1 MPTVMISC
9 GEPSGDVYAGAL
21 ARELRRIKPATR
33 IIGLGGE
40 RLREAGAE
48 LVGDYTGLAV
58 TGLVEALRVLP
69 RAWNMH
75 RALVARAERERP
87 DALVVIDFPDFN
99 FRLAAALRRRGVPV
113 VYYGCPQ
120 VWAWRPGRLRVLQR
134 LVNRALVIFPFE
146 ESIYREAGIPVDFVG
161 HPLLDLAEPSG
172 SRADLFAEFGLAA
185 GAPTIALLPGSRPN
199 ELRQTL
205 PILAAAVPMIAGQVP
220 RAQFIV
226 ARAPN
231 LADDLLAPLRHIRE
245 PRITVVAGRTDA
257 VLAAADVVVT
267 ASGTATVQTAI
278 HERPMVIVYRL
289 SPLTY
294 RLGKRL
300 VTLDTYGMVN
310 LVAGER
316 IVPELIQDGFTAAA
330 VTAETVRYF
339 ADPAHAER
347 TRAALRMVRARLGT
361 PGASRRA
368 AEHVLAVCDGRDTRA
383 GSTCPESEVR

>member
-21 ARELRRIKPATR
+21 ARELRRMRPDTR
-33 IIGLGGE
+33 VIGLGGE
-40 RLREAGAE
+40 RLRDAGAE
-48 LVGDYTGLAV
+48 MVGDFRGLTV

-69 RAWNMH
+69 RAWSVH
-75 RALVARAERERP
+75 RALVARAGRERP

-99 FRLAAALRRRGVPV
+99 FRLAAAVRRIGVPV
-113 VYYGCPQ
+113 VYYVCPQ
-120 VWAWRPGRLRVLQR
+120 VWAWRPGRLNVLRR
-134 LVNRALVIFPFE
+134 LVDRALVIFPFE
-146 ESIYREAGIPVDFVG
+146 EPMYREAGIPVDFVG
-161 HPLLDLAEPSG
+161 HPLLDLAVPSA
-172 SRADLFAEFGLAA
+172 SRAELFTEFGLAA
-185 GAPTIALLPGSRPN
+185 DAPTIALLPGSRPN

-205 PILAAAVPMIAGQVP
+205 PTLTAAVPMIATHVP
-220 RAQFIV
+220 RAQFMV

-231 LADDLLAPLRHIRE
+231 LADDLFAPLRHVRE
-245 PRITVVAGRTDA
+245 PRIAIVAGRTDA

-310 LVAGER
+310 LVAGRR
-316 IVPELIQDGFTAAA
+316 IVPELIQDGFTPAA

-339 ADPAHAER
+339 ADPGYAER
-347 TRAALRMVRARLGT
+347 TREALREVRAKLGT

-368 AEHVLAVCDGRDTRA
+368 AEHVLAVCDGRDKR
-383 GSTCPESEVR
+383 GGP